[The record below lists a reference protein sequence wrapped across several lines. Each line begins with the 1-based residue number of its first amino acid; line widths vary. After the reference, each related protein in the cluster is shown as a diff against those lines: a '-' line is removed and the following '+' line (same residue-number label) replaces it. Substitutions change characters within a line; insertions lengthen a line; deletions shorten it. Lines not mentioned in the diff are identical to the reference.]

1 MKAAVKVKKAVGRLG
16 RRYGGRPF
24 QTVRKLCYDS
34 LRLMPEIRAVFGLW
48 RKDFTDKGS
57 EDALFYDRY
66 LGKPAERRPEKE
78 GIVCMY
84 DGLILHGGLTDRI
97 RGLLTTYREA
107 KRRGMPFY
115 IHWDHP
121 FRLEEFLEPA
131 TFDWRI
137 RPEEISYSSEHAFPV
152 LIQDHRRVSNRLR
165 LLAALSRRRRQTHG
179 SSNADNAKGHYAGLF
194 RELFRPTP
202 LVQREVDR
210 HLKELGAK
218 YHAFSFRFIGLLGD
232 FHDQQED
239 RLLPGEAEAFLTK
252 VADEFRKELKA
263 VPEGH
268 RVLVATDS
276 PTFLSLAP
284 KLDARI
290 YVVEGDLKHLDMS
303 PGDYREA
310 WLKTFVDQFLLMHA
324 SKVTLMRTGRMYRSG
339 FPRFAAEV
347 GGVPFADHAF

>member
-1 MKAAVKVKKAVGRLG
+1 
-16 RRYGGRPF
+16 
-24 QTVRKLCYDS
+24 
-34 LRLMPEIRAVFGLW
+34 
-48 RKDFTDKGS
+48 
-57 EDALFYDRY
+57 
-66 LGKPAERRPEKE
+66 
-78 GIVCMY
+78 MY
-84 DGLILHGGLTDRI
+84 
-97 RGLLTTYREA
+97 
-107 KRRGMPFY
+107 KR
-115 IHWDHP
+115 
-121 FRLEEFLEPA
+121 
-131 TFDWRI
+131 
-137 RPEEISYSSEHAFPV
+137 
-152 LIQDHRRVSNRLR
+152 Q
-165 LLAALSRRRRQTHG
+165 
-179 SSNADNAKGHYAGLF
+179 GHYAGLF

-239 RLLPGEAEAFLTK
+239 RLLPGEAEAFLAK

-284 KLDARI
+284 KLDPRI

>member
-1 MKAAVKVKKAVGRLG
+1 MNPAVKVKKCIGRLG

-24 QTVRKLCYDS
+24 QAVRKLCYDS
-34 LRLMPEIRAVFGLW
+34 LRLPGESCAIAGIWLKRFF
-48 RKDFTDKGS
+48 RDS
-57 EDALFYDRY
+57 EDSRFYAPY
-66 LGKPAERRPEKE
+66 LEAPPEERPAKE

-84 DGLILHGGLTDRI
+84 DGRILHGGLTDRV

-107 KRRGMPFY
+107 RCRKIPFY

-137 RPEEISYSSEHAFPV
+137 RPEEIARSARHAFPV

-165 LLAALSRRRRQTHG
+165 LLGALFRRRRQTLVY
-179 SSNADNAKGHYAGLF
+179 SNADNAKGHYAQLF

-202 LVQREVDR
+202 LVEREVSR
-210 HLKELGAK
+210 HLEALGGR
-218 YHAFSFRFIGLLGD
+218 YWAFSFRFIGLLGD
-232 FHDQQED
+232 FHDQQKD
-239 RLLPGEAEAFLTK
+239 RLSPQEAGRFIKK
-252 VADEFRKELKA
+252 VTDEFLKELEA

-276 PTFLSLAP
+276 PTFLRLAP
-284 KLDARI
+284 TLDPRI

-310 WLKTFVDQFLLMHA
+310 WLKTFVDQFLLMRA
-324 SKVTLMRTGRMYRSG
+324 SRVTLMRTGRMYRSG

-347 GGVPFADHAF
+347 GGVPFVDHPF